1 MIIDT
6 VYGGMDDLSKGC
18 LYQVLGW
25 RPICWSASFGPWVSD
40 LKISSLWIFILAKR
54 ILIDSQKNTI
64 FYWFIF
70 IHHHQRLAKKKI
82 GNWPNQCSSWLLK
95 SPSERVS
102 PLVSSIYVS
111 FGHFSMN
118 LTIKTCNL
126 AKDKK
131 LASKLGVFEIGSI
144 YCYYRG
150 HKIEFAGQRSTDIL
164 VEFILELDEHPVED
178 INSKVEV
185 TAFKRKDS

>member
-1 MIIDT
+1 MT
-6 VYGGMDDLSKGC
+6 V
-18 LYQVLGW
+18 
-25 RPICWSASFGPWVSD
+25 
-40 LKISSLWIFILAKR
+40 
-54 ILIDSQKNTI
+54 
-64 FYWFIF
+64 
-70 IHHHQRLAKKKI
+70 H
-82 GNWPNQCSSWLLK
+82 
-95 SPSERVS
+95 SPRA
-102 PLVSSIYVS
+102 Y
-111 FGHFSMN
+111 F
-118 LTIKTCNL
+118 CNNYS

-131 LASKLGVFEIGSI
+131 LASKLGVYEIGSI

>member
-1 MIIDT
+1 M
-6 VYGGMDDLSKGC
+6 
-18 LYQVLGW
+18 
-25 RPICWSASFGPWVSD
+25 
-40 LKISSLWIFILAKR
+40 SL
-54 ILIDSQKNTI
+54 
-64 FYWFIF
+64 
-70 IHHHQRLAKKKI
+70 
-82 GNWPNQCSSWLLK
+82 
-95 SPSERVS
+95 
-102 PLVSSIYVS
+102 LVSSIYVS
-111 FGHFSMN
+111 GHFSMH
-118 LTIKTCNL
+118 LTIKNCNL